1 MKHKVGEQV
10 RIRPDL
16 TIGKDYD
23 KVDVTEEMCTYNGQV
38 LTIKQVDEF
47 GKYYYMEEDG
57 ATFAWTDSM
66 FECEMTNADQIRAMD
81 DEDLASWL
89 TEVYK
94 GLKSYDEILDWLKT
108 RWCDS
113 K

>member
-1 MKHKVGEQV
+1 MKHEIGEQV

-16 TIGKDYD
+16 TLGKDYD
-23 KVDVTEEMCTYNGQV
+23 DEDVTEEMCTYSGQV
-38 LTIKQVDEF
+38 LTIKEVDELEHC
-47 GKYYYMEEDG
+47 YYMEEDEG
-57 ATFAWTDSM
+57 YFAWTDSM

-81 DEDLASWL
+81 DEYLASWL